1 MVQTKPLVIT
11 PSTTPASSTDSSSST
26 SSKRKKQYENLPNV
40 QSPQLSMQEADAIR
54 EVSNRLFLL
63 IL

>member
-11 PSTTPASSTDSSSST
+11 PSTTPASFTDSSSSST

-54 EVSNRLFLL
+54 EKK
-63 IL
+63 

>member
-40 QSPQLSMQEADAIR
+40 QSPQLSMQEADTIR
-54 EVSNRLFLL
+54 EKK
-63 IL
+63 